1 MPSLDGATE
10 WLNSEPLGPAGL
22 RGRVVLGNFLS
33 WFEPPDQQIAAHP
46 GLSPADSTAVTR
58 DQVRAVFGQVM
69 GLVALTLG
77 FLALGAY
84 IGRDL
89 SGGWGILAFI
99 ANFGC
104 IIGLNVASAR
114 GNEQLSIT
122 LLFGLGLLLG
132 LALGPVLSSYAEA
145 DPAAMWHAVGATG
158 AFVASLGAV
167 GYATRRDLSSWY
179 RVLFWAAR
187 ADPVRACRDL
197 RLDPEREHHLV
208 GRRACDLRR
217 LHDPRLQPAAALGPG
232 GGGADRGKHL
242 PGRPER
248 LPVLP
253 PVVRRG

>member
-1 MPSLDGATE
+1 M
-10 WLNSEPLGPAGL
+10 NSRAGITAAGPTA
-22 RGRVVLGNFLS
+22 LS
-33 WFEPPDQQIAAHP
+33 
-46 GLSPADSTAVTR
+46 R
-58 DQVRAVFGQVM
+58 DDARTVFGHVM

-99 ANFGC
+99 ASFGC

-132 LALGPVLSSYAEA
+132 LALGPVLSSYVDA
-145 DPAAMWHAVGATG
+145 DPAAVWQAAGATG

-179 RVLFWAAR
+179 RLLFWALLGLLLFGLVAIFVSIP
-187 ADPVRACRDL
+187 AENVIWSIAGL
-197 RLDPEREHHLV
+197 VIFGGYTILDFNR
-208 GRRACDLRR
+208 LRR
-217 LHDPRLQPAAALGPG
+217 SGQESAVPIAASIFLDVLNIFLFFLQLFG
-232 GGGADRGKHL
+232 GSND
-242 PGRPER
+242 
-248 LPVLP
+248 
-253 PVVRRG
+253 